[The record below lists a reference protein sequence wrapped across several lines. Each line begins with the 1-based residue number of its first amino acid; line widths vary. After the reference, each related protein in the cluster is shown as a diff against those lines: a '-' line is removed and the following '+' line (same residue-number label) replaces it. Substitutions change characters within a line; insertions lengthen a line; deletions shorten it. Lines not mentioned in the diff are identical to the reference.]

1 MPAQEIKVNP
11 DLQKERNTAT
21 FDPHEF
27 SVFWAGG
34 EAKYKE
40 KKSLGKLAAYCKA
53 GINP

>member
-27 SVFWAGG
+27 SIFWAGG
-34 EAKYKE
+34 PEKYKE
-40 KKSLGKLAAYCKA
+40 KKSLGKLAAYPYT
-53 GINP
+53 GINW